1 MSDGQQNRLTSN
13 EYADIMVRYNND
25 LNLLTGYD
33 PNESYT
39 IINSTYGL
47 VHIPVDIFKKEA
59 FNQFTWFNIQ
69 KCYGLLEASSL
80 EASGIM
86 KIQNVPNL
94 GFFGSG
100 ILVGFIDTGIE
111 YTNPVFLNADKTTR
125 IVSIWDQNIESSDS
139 VSEEVPYGTVYTR
152 EQINKALSSDNPLEI
167 VPSTDENGHGTMLAG
182 ITAGTRS
189 EKDDFYGI
197 VPNAEIAVVKLKPAK
212 DYLKEFYLIPKE
224 ADCYQA
230 SDIMFAMKYLTKLAQ
245 IQNKPI
251 AICIVIGTS
260 SGLHDGEGALS
271 DSISYYADS
280 PGTVV
285 VIAAGNEGNAGS
297 HYYGTID
304 RKVGYDT
311 VELNVGKNVSGFS
324 MELWGFIPNL
334 YSVEITSPSGET
346 ISRIQARIN
355 EKREIN
361 FLFENTVL
369 FINYVLFE
377 VSTGNQLIFFRFVN
391 PVEGIWK
398 LRVYGSGNIIMNYNI
413 WLPIRNFIS
422 SDTRFLNSNPDTTI
436 TSPGNALIPI
446 TVTAYNHQ
454 TGTAYIDASRGYTG
468 VNLIK
473 PDFAAPGVN
482 VYSPSLKNTFQYSTG
497 TSVAAAHTT
506 GVAAMLLEWGIVKN
520 NLPTMSSLEAKNLLI
535 RGARRDPTISYPNK
549 QWGYGILDLYNTY
562 LSFQVE

>member
-13 EYADIMVRYNND
+13 DYADLIVRYNND

-39 IINSTYGL
+39 IINSTYAL
-47 VHIPVDIFKKEA
+47 VHVPVNVFKNEIF
-59 FNQFTWFNIQ
+59 NRFTWFSTQ
-69 KCYGLLEASSL
+69 KCYGLLDSSSL
-80 EASGIM
+80 EASGIL
-86 KIQNVPNL
+86 KIQNVPSL
-94 GFFGSG
+94 ALRGSG
-100 ILVGFIDTGIE
+100 TLVGFIDTGIE
-111 YTNPVFLNADKTTR
+111 YTNQVFLNADNTTR
-125 IVSIWDQNIESSDS
+125 IVSIWDQNIESNST
-139 VSEEVPYGTVYTR
+139 SEDVPFGTVYTR
-152 EQINKALSSDNPLEI
+152 EQINKALASDKPLEI

-182 ITAGTRS
+182 ITAGNRI

-197 VPNAEIAVVKLKPAK
+197 VPEAEIAVVKLKPAK
-212 DYLKEFYLIPKE
+212 DYLKEFYLIPKD
-224 ADCYQA
+224 AVCYQA
-230 SDIMFAMKYLTKLAQ
+230 SDIMFAVKYLTKLAQ

-251 AICIVIGTS
+251 AICIAIGTS

-271 DSISYYADS
+271 DVLSYYGDS

-285 VIAAGNEGNAGS
+285 VTAAGNEGNAGS

-304 RKVGYDT
+304 RNVGSEN
-311 VELNVGKNVSGFS
+311 VELKVGKNVSGFS
-324 MELWGFIPNL
+324 MELWGYIPNL

-346 ISRIQARIN
+346 ISRIPARIN

-361 FLFENTVL
+361 FLFENTTL
-369 FINYVLFE
+369 LINYVLFE
-377 VSTGNQLIFFRFVN
+377 VSTGKQLIFFRFVN

-398 LRVYGSGNIIMNYNI
+398 IRVYGSGNKIMYYNI
-413 WLPIRNFIS
+413 WLPIRTFIS
-422 SDTRFLNSNPDTTI
+422 SDTQFLNSNPDTTI

-454 TGTAYIDASRGYTG
+454 TGSIYIDASRGFTEL
-468 VNLIK
+468 NLVK

-482 VYSPSLKNTFQYSTG
+482 IYSPGLKNTYQYSTG

-520 NLPTMSSLEAKNLLI
+520 NLPTMSSPEAKNLLI
-535 RGARRDPTISYPNK
+535 RGAKRDPTISYPNK
-549 QWGYGILDLYNTY
+549 QWGYGILDLFSTY
-562 LSFQVE
+562 LSFRVE